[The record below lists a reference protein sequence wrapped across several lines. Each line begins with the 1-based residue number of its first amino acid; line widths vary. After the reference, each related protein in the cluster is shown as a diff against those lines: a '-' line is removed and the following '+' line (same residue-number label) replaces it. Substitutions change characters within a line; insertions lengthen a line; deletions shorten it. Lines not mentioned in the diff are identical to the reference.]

1 MGILQFCSMPSVTD
15 LRLAQLFDEV
25 KCDILT
31 QNQEADNALKLEELS
46 RAFLCESL
54 LLVRPS
60 DQ

>member
-1 MGILQFCSMPSVTD
+1 MPSVTV